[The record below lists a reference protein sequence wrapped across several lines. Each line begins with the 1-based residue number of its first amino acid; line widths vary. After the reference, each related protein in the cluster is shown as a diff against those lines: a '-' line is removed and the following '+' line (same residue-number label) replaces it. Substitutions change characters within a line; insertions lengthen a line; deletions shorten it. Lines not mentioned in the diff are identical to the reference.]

1 MRVVEDILEK
11 LDNYFANKKES
22 EFYIIILVTILVIG
36 IFSYYTLIPKTDNIL
51 KKDLKIQNQLKSK
64 LIKEKNYLKSV
75 TVNGDNRYKIKKLQ
89 KEIRDLKTTLNNLK
103 EWNEYSDYQIRK
115 LSKLLFN
122 EKNWAKLLDSIA
134 KKANNNSVDIET
146 ISNSFIQ
153 NQKNFGHVLE
163 IGIECKGDYQNIISF
178 INEIEESEL
187 VVDVYDIVLEKEKKI
202 RADFKV
208 SVWGIN
214 Y

>member
-146 ISNSFIQ
+146 ILPNYLKD
-153 NQKNFGHVLE
+153 NLV
-163 IGIECKGDYQNIISF
+163 IITET
-178 INEIEESEL
+178 INEIL
-187 VVDVYDIVLEKEKKI
+187 LHF
-202 RADFKV
+202 R
-208 SVWGIN
+208 
-214 Y
+214 